1 LGFVPQ
7 PYLIIGGDKL
17 VRFIQTSDWQIGM
30 KGGGLGEA
38 ANFVRETRI
47 ESINNVL
54 KSAKDR
60 DADFVLLC
68 GDIFE
73 HNMVSQEDVK
83 KVVSI
88 FNQYSDV
95 PIYLMPGN
103 HDILGA
109 DCVYNRPIFQN
120 LKHLKIIQTGDII
133 QVSDAYLHPC
143 PIFSKFITKDLT
155 ANIPSVHDADGI
167 HIGVAHGSLI
177 GSFPAQDLE
186 DVNLPIDPSCIE
198 RTGIDYLALGHWHGC
213 RIFDDN
219 RIGYAGTHE
228 QTKYNEYDAG
238 YCLLVQIDK
247 KGDNPIIEPIKTGNL
262 KWLSYEFDIK
272 DSSSLNELKEYLDS
286 ISDSDM
292 VRLELRGELPLEN
305 KRELDNMLEFQTTR
319 HRNFKAKLDLL
330 NITVPTLL
338 EEKADLGDPTLNQTN
353 EELNQL
359 LVGETD
365 PRKHRVIVEAL
376 THLRRLGMEVEG

>member
-1 LGFVPQ
+1 
-7 PYLIIGGDKL
+7 L

-83 KVVSI
+83 KVVSV
-88 FNQYSDV
+88 FNQYSGV
-95 PIYLMPGN
+95 PIYLLPGN

-133 QVSDAYLHPC
+133 RVSDAYLHPC

-155 ANIPSVHDADGI
+155 TNIPSVHEADGI
-167 HIGVAHGSLI
+167 HIGVAHGSLV
-177 GSFPAQDLE
+177 GKFSAQDWE
-186 DVNLPIDPSCIE
+186 DINLPIDPSCIE
-198 RTGIDYLALGHWHGC
+198 RTGIDYLALGHWHGY

-219 RIGYAGTHE
+219 RIAYAGTHE
-228 QTKYNEYDAG
+228 QTKYNEDDAG
-238 YCLLVQIDK
+238 YCLMVQIDK
-247 KGDNPIIEPIKTGNL
+247 KGDKPIIEPIKTGNL
-262 KWLSYEFDIK
+262 SWLSYEFDIK
-272 DSSSLNELKEYLDS
+272 DYSSLTELKQYLDS
-286 ISDSDM
+286 INDADM

-319 HRNFKAKLDLL
+319 HRNFRAKLDLL
-330 NITVPTLL
+330 DITLPTQL

-365 PRKHRVIVEAL
+365 LRKRRVIVEAL

>member
-1 LGFVPQ
+1 M
-7 PYLIIGGDKL
+7 I
-17 VRFIQTSDWQIGM
+17 RFIQTSDWQIGM

-47 ESINNVL
+47 ESIHNVL
-54 KSAKDR
+54 KLARDR
-60 DADFVLLC
+60 NVDFVLLC

-73 HNMVSQEDVK
+73 HNMVSQEDVR
-83 KVVSI
+83 KVVAI
-88 FNQYSDV
+88 FNQYSDI
-95 PIYLMPGN
+95 PIYLLPGN

-120 LKHLKIIQTGDII
+120 LKHLKIIQTYDII

-143 PIFSKFITKDLT
+143 PILSRFITKDLT

-167 HIGVAHGSLI
+167 HIGVAHGSLV

-186 DVNLPIDPSCIE
+186 DVNLPIDPECIE
-198 RTGIDYLALGHWHGC
+198 RTGIDYLALGHWHGY

-219 RIGYAGTHE
+219 RIAYAGTHE

-247 KGDNPIIEPIKTGNL
+247 KGDKPAIEPIKTGNL
-262 KWLSYEFDIK
+262 NWLSCEFDIK
-272 DSSSLNELKEYLDS
+272 DYSSLTELKQYLDS
-286 ISDSDM
+286 INEKDM
-292 VRLELRGELPLEN
+292 VRLEIRGELPLEH
-305 KRELDNMLEFQTTR
+305 KKELDNMLEFQATK
-319 HRNFKAKLDLL
+319 HKNFRVKLDLL
-330 NITVPTLL
+330 NITVPTQL
-338 EEKADLGDPTLNQTN
+338 EEKADLGDPTLNQTD

-359 LVGETD
+359 LADEND
-365 PRKHRVIVEAL
+365 PRKRRVIVEAL
-376 THLRRLGMEVEG
+376 THLRRLGTEVEG